1 MSPQPLSRLD
11 ELRQEDAAQ
20 KKADQLKLDYI
31 DLKTAPLN
39 IEAIRIIPEIRARA
53 IKTMI
58 FDKKAHEFHVVTTD
72 PAIPETKDLL
82 KEIAKFGT
90 VKVFIASPIGIERFL
105 DNYQF
110 VPKKRQEIVG
120 SVTVSD
126 KYVQTA
132 KDASDPTQLLESYF
146 TTDFDTSEMIIW
158 IFAYALAS
166 DASDLHVEPKQDKTL
181 LRYRIDGVLYEIATL
196 PPDLSRKITD
206 RIKLTSRISLNIKN
220 IPQDGRFSIK
230 RDAYDMEVRV
240 STIPGPEGENVV
252 MRFLNPN
259 TIGLQLA
266 DLGFRD
272 QDREIVEREIKKP
285 NGLILETGPTGSGKT
300 TTLYACL
307 KHVASSENK
316 VITLEDPIEYRIPG
330 IEQTQTDA
338 KSGYTFAGGLRAI
351 LRQDPDVILVGE
363 IRDQETAE
371 IAMHASLTGHLVF
384 STLHTN
390 DASGTIPRLLDFK
403 IKPEII
409 ASALNLI
416 VAQRLVRKL
425 CQHCAET
432 VSVEPKLLARMRD
445 ILNLDAAQT
454 PELPELLKTT
464 TMKTAKGCERCSGKG
479 YKGRIGVFELIR
491 VNEQMQELIHTNP
504 DELKIKELAR
514 ANGTVTLQAEGVMKI
529 LLGMTDLLEVEKMVG
544 PIL

>member
-1 MSPQPLSRLD
+1 MPLQPLSRLD

-20 KKADQLKLDYI
+20 KLADKLKLEYI
-31 DLKTAPLN
+31 DLKNAPLN
-39 IEAIRIIPEIRARA
+39 VEAIRIIPEVRARQVKA
-53 IKTMI
+53 MI
-58 FDKKAHEFHVVTTD
+58 FDHRAHEFSVVAVNPD
-72 PAIPETKDLL
+72 MQETKDLI
-82 KEIAKFGT
+82 KEVSKFGT
-90 VKVFIASPIGIERFL
+90 AKVYVASAIGLERFL

-120 SVTVSD
+120 SMTVSD
-126 KYVQTA
+126 KYVTTC
-132 KDASDPTQLLESYF
+132 KESPDPTKLLESYF
-146 TTDFDTSEMIIW
+146 TSDFDTSEMLLWII
-158 IFAYALAS
+158 AYALAS
-166 DASDLHVEPKQDKTL
+166 DASDLHVEPKQEKTV
-181 LRYRIDGVLYEIATL
+181 LRYRIDGVLYPIATMNQEY
-196 PPDLSRKITD
+196 SRKITD
-206 RIKLTSRISLNIKN
+206 RIKLTSKISLNIKN
-220 IPQDGRFSIK
+220 VPQDGRFSIK
-230 RDAYDMEVRV
+230 RDAYEMEVRV
-240 STIPGPEGENVV
+240 STIPGPEGENIV

-259 TIGLQLA
+259 TIGMALE
-266 DLGFRD
+266 DLGFRA
-272 QDREIVEREIKKP
+272 QDRDVVEREIKKP
-285 NGLILETGPTGSGKT
+285 NGLVLETGPTGSGKT

-307 KHVASSENK
+307 KHVASKENK
-316 VITLEDPIEYRIPG
+316 VITLEDPIEYRIEG
-330 IEQTQTDA
+330 IEQTQTDS

-403 IKPEII
+403 IRPEII

-416 VAQRLVRKL
+416 IAQRLVRKL
-425 CQHCAET
+425 CQYCSEP
-432 VSVEPKLLARMRD
+432 VPVEGKLLKRMYE

-464 TMKTAKGCERCSGKG
+464 TMKIAKGCDKCGGKG
-479 YKGRIGVFELIR
+479 YKGRIGVFELIQ
-491 VNEQMQELIHTNP
+491 VNEPMQELIHTNP

-514 ANGTVTLQAEGVMKI
+514 KNGTVTLQAEGVMKI
-529 LLGMTDLLEVEKMVG
+529 LLGMTDLIEVEKVVG